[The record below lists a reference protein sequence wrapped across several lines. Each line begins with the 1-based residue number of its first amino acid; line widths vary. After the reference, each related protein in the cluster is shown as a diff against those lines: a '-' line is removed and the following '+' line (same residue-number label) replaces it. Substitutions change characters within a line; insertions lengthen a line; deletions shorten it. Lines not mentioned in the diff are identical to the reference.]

1 MKDKI
6 LTVTLNPCIDKT
18 IEITDFKKGKVN
30 RIKNLRT
37 DAGGKGINASR
48 VLSDSDIETIALSI
62 VGGKT
67 GELLEELLIKENVKL
82 DFLKITGETRT
93 NYKIYDPVTLE
104 TTDINESGIN
114 INEDILNEFYQLLI
128 KYLPSTSVLILAG
141 SVPPGCK
148 KTVYSDI
155 TSLAKE
161 YDVKVIVDADGE
173 LLKYAI
179 DSKPYAIKP
188 NIHEL
193 ENLLSKELNSE
204 EEIIKSIHE
213 LSNNGISLV
222 CVSMGKDG
230 AYFYKDGQMIKTKPI
245 KVDVKSAVGCGDSMV
260 ASIAYSIVHSY
271 GLDTTA
277 KIATAAGSLTAAKDG
292 TNTCKIDEAVDASKE
307 VEVKTIEIFEL

>member
-18 IEITDFKKGKVN
+18 IEITDFKKGEVN

-155 TSLAKE
+155 TTLAKE

-245 KVDVKSAVGCGDSMV
+245 KVNVKSAVGCGDSMV

-292 TNTCKIDEAVDASKE
+292 TNTCNIDEAVDKSKE
-307 VEVKTIEIFEL
+307 VEAKIIEIFEL

>member
-18 IEITDFKKGKVN
+18 IEIPEFKKGEVN
-30 RIKNLRT
+30 RIKNIRM

-48 VLSDSDIETIALSI
+48 VLSNSDIETIALSI

-67 GELLEELLIKENVKL
+67 GELLEELLVKENVKF
-82 DFLKITGETRT
+82 DFLKINGETRT
-93 NYKIYDPVTLE
+93 NYKIYDPTTLE

-114 INEDILNEFYQLLI
+114 ISDDVLNEFYQKLI
-128 KYLPSTSVLILAG
+128 EYLPEASVLVLAG

-161 YDVKVIVDADGE
+161 HDVKVIVDADGE

-193 ENLLSKELNSE
+193 ENLLSKELTSD
-204 EEIIKSIHE
+204 EEIIQAIRE
-213 LSNNGISLV
+213 LSNKGISLI

-230 AYFYKDGQMIKTKPI
+230 ACFYKDGQMIKTKPI

-271 GLDTTA
+271 DLDTTA
-277 KIATAAGSLTAAKDG
+277 KIATAAGSLTAALDG
-292 TNTCKIDEAVDASKE
+292 TNTCKINESVDKSKE
-307 VEVKTIEIFEL
+307 VEAKIIEIFEL